1 MASTIQIVPKF
12 SFPYVETYV
21 NDYTEVVDTG
31 LEQTTNEPV
40 VRYVF
45 PFISSKGIDNVFIR
59 KRTRKEIVNTYGDS
73 AYSKYGQP
81 LMQALNVSEN
91 SNTEIFC
98 MRVMP
103 ESATYANS
111 RIMVTCTP
119 SNPLS
124 DTILSA
130 VNNVVAANLTSISN
144 LVGKFKLMF
153 SDMHAPAANTEPS
166 LFDETSYFT
175 APTDIGTDIGSDM
188 IGTGTITGSYGYEN
202 SVYYAP
208 LMTVYSV
215 GRGDYGNLYRFRIT
229 PETTYQKEYGIKF
242 YNFETLSTENGLKK
256 IANYVGCAAT
266 SSRYNNATLIND
278 IIDDYPIGSYPI
290 KYYIDESVTEAVYNR
305 YIDWCNACV
314 AALIEARSDIKVNYN
329 QAATA
334 DNSGAH
340 GRKPVNGEGG
350 ADDVLTA
357 DPSTLTNPY
366 EKALVAGYNLIVRKI
381 AEMEKNLTINLDEF
395 DIFFGNNIAGVD
407 SNIKIIKSFNN
418 AQSAGVAG
426 IDGNT
431 DYDINAIDIN
441 VIDGNTLFYG
451 SNGTFTYNYIDSTF
465 LNDLKDCYIKAF
477 NGTYDKRIL
486 SAQRTPVVALFD
498 ANYPDAV
505 KSAMVQLALTR
516 NDGLVYLDCGILPN
530 LSYSTLNELTQ
541 KYSDMI
547 TNLTNQFE
555 SLTGSNII
563 SKNIQHYYIKE
574 PTSKKR
580 VPVTITYFLSK
591 QYASHIIDYGT
602 HIPFVKSYARLSGHI
617 RDSLYPTID
626 SYEYNFKELLVE
638 NRFNYFETIGD
649 NIFQRACQN
658 TDQTK
663 VTDLLEENNV
673 ATLYELKRAIE
684 EDINDRLY
692 NFADADVR
700 SAFKDYEDAKFATW
714 KNNKVQDFS
723 IEFRMNEWEA
733 ERSILHCYLDVTF
746 RGLMKRAILEID
758 INKRDNSVLAAS
770 TATGLNLDSNGIID
784 DTV

>member
-111 RIMVTCTP
+111 RIMIKCSSSV
-119 SNPLS
+119 PLS
-124 DTILSA
+124 DTILSTVIST
-130 VNNVVAANLTSISN
+130 VNANSTSISD
-144 LVGKFKLMF
+144 LVGKFEIMF
-153 SDMHAPAANTEPS
+153 SAMHAPKANTEPS
-166 LFDETSYFT
+166 LFDDSSYYSE
-175 APTDIGTDIGSDM
+175 PTFIDDGGSTLQGTIIAGSD
-188 IGTGTITGSYGYEN
+188 SSDYEEDTA
-202 SVYYAP
+202 YQAP

-256 IANYVGCAAT
+256 IANYVGCAST

-290 KYYIDESVTEAVYNR
+290 KYYIDERVTEEVYNR

-314 AALIEARSDIKVNYN
+314 TALIEARSVFKENYN
-329 QAATA
+329 ITA
-334 DNSGAH
+334 DADPSGEN
-340 GRKPVNGEGG
+340 GRN
-350 ADDVLTA
+350 ADVVLAA
-357 DPSTLTNPY
+357 DPSTLTNKY
-366 EKALVAGYNLIVRKI
+366 EKILVAGYNLIVKKI

-418 AQSAGVAG
+418 AQSAGVTG

-451 SNGTFTYNYIDSTF
+451 SNGTFTYDYTDSTF
-465 LNDLKDCYIKAF
+465 LNDLKDCYTKAF

-516 NDGLVYLDCGILPN
+516 NDGLVYLDSGILPN

-591 QYASHIIDYGT
+591 QYASHVIDYGT
-602 HIPFVKSYARLSGHI
+602 HIPFVKGYARLSGHI

-700 SAFKDYEDAKFATW
+700 STFKDYEDAKFATW

-758 INKRDNSVLAAS
+758 INKRDNFALAAS

>member
-111 RIMVTCTP
+111 RIMVNCLP
-119 SNPLS
+119 SDPLS
-124 DTILSA
+124 DAILSTVDST
-130 VNNVVAANLTSISN
+130 VNANSTSISN
-144 LVGKFKLMF
+144 LVGKFEIMF
-153 SDMHAPAANTEPS
+153 TAMYAPAANTEAL
-166 LFDETSYFT
+166 LFDDTSYDSET
-175 APTDIGTDIGSDM
+175 AVIEDDDVLQGLVTAH
-188 IGTGTITGSYGYEN
+188 YEN
-202 SVYYAP
+202 NPYQAP

-278 IIDDYPIGSYPI
+278 IIDDYPVGSYPI
-290 KYYIDESVTEAVYNR
+290 KYYIDESVTEEVYNR
-305 YIDWCNACV
+305 YIDWCNSCV

-329 QAATA
+329 QAAA
-334 DNSGAH
+334 GDNSGAH
-340 GRKPVNGEGG
+340 GRKPVNGVGG
-350 ADDVLTA
+350 ADAVLTA
-357 DPSTLTNPY
+357 DPSTLTNTY

-381 AEMEKNLTINLDEF
+381 AEIEKNLTINLDEF

-431 DYDINAIDIN
+431 DYDIEAIDIN

-451 SNGTFTYNYIDSTF
+451 SNGTFTYDYTDSTF
-465 LNDLKDCYIKAF
+465 LNDLEDCYTKAF

-516 NDGLVYLDCGILPN
+516 NDGLVYLDSGILPN

-547 TNLTNQFE
+547 TRLTNQFE

-591 QYASHIIDYGT
+591 QYASHVIDYGT

-700 SAFKDYEDAKFATW
+700 STFKDYEDAKFATW

-758 INKRDNSVLAAS
+758 INKRDNSALAAS

>member
-111 RIMVTCTP
+111 RIMVNCLP
-119 SNPLS
+119 SDPLS
-124 DTILSA
+124 DAILSTVDST
-130 VNNVVAANLTSISN
+130 VNANSTSISN
-144 LVGKFKLMF
+144 LVGKFEIMF
-153 SDMHAPAANTEPS
+153 TAMYAPAANTEAL
-166 LFDETSYFT
+166 LFDDTSYDSET
-175 APTDIGTDIGSDM
+175 AVIEDDDVLQGLVTAH
-188 IGTGTITGSYGYEN
+188 YEN
-202 SVYYAP
+202 NPYQAP

-278 IIDDYPIGSYPI
+278 IIDDYPVGSYPI
-290 KYYIDESVTEAVYNR
+290 KYYIDESVTEEVYNR
-305 YIDWCNACV
+305 YIDWCNSCV

-329 QAATA
+329 QAAA
-334 DNSGAH
+334 GDNSGAH
-340 GRKPVNGEGG
+340 GRKPVNGVGG
-350 ADDVLTA
+350 ADAVLAA
-357 DPSTLTNPY
+357 DPSTLTNTY

-381 AEMEKNLTINLDEF
+381 AEIEKNLTINLDEF

-431 DYDINAIDIN
+431 DYDIEAIDIN

-451 SNGTFTYNYIDSTF
+451 SNGTFTYDYTDSTF
-465 LNDLKDCYIKAF
+465 LNDLEDCYTKAF

-516 NDGLVYLDCGILPN
+516 NDGLVYLDSGILPN

-547 TNLTNQFE
+547 TRLTNQFE

-591 QYASHIIDYGT
+591 QYASHVIDYGT

-700 SAFKDYEDAKFATW
+700 STFKDYEDAKFATW

-758 INKRDNSVLAAS
+758 INKRDNSALAAS